1 MFAIPDSMGS
11 EMARK
16 CVYCKADIDPS
27 YSHKSV
33 CRECNTRKSTDYYYK
48 VVRPNIPGIEDYDRA
63 KKALAEA
70 RANGEKTY
78 LSGKPCPK
86 GHVGERYVS
95 SQCCCKC
102 HADRKISRRPNHER
116 ALTKK
121 HNALRREIARNLG
134 KTRFDGVLECVN
146 GHIGPRLVSTGQCCQ
161 CLKERSKKQSR
172 TTPRPRVDQVS
183 RINAKRR
190 SRVGRARNRSY
201 YKNVLSKSDRYK
213 MTAFMRQS
221 LRRCLIAKNGQRTF
235 DILGY
240 DQSKLMERLEMNF
253 KEGMSWDNY
262 GEWHIDHVKPISRFL
277 SQGVSDPK
285 IINALSNLRPMWGS
299 ENLSKG
305 STFA

>member
-1 MFAIPDSMGS
+1 
-11 EMARK
+11 MARL
-16 CVYCKADIDPS
+16 CIDCKAEIEAS
-27 YSHKSV
+27 YGHKSL
-33 CRECNTRKSTDYYYK
+33 CRDCNTRRSSEYYYN
-48 VVRPNIPGIEDYDRA
+48 VVRPGLPGIGDYDRA

-70 RANGEKTY
+70 RAKGEKTY
-78 LSGKPCPK
+78 ISGIPCPK
-86 GHVGERYVS
+86 GHNGERYVS
-95 SQCCCKC
+95 SQSCCAC
-102 HADRKISRRPNHER
+102 ALDRKIPRRPNHER
-116 ALTKK
+116 TLTKK
-121 HNALRREIARNLG
+121 HNALRRDIARNLG

-172 TTPRPRVDQVS
+172 ATPKPGADQVK
-183 RINAKRR
+183 RKNAKRR
-190 SRVGRARNRSY
+190 SRAGRARQRSY
-201 YKNVLSKSDRYK
+201 YKNTLSKSDRHK

-285 IINALSNLRPMWGS
+285 IINALSNLRPMWGL

-305 STFA
+305 ANFSAT